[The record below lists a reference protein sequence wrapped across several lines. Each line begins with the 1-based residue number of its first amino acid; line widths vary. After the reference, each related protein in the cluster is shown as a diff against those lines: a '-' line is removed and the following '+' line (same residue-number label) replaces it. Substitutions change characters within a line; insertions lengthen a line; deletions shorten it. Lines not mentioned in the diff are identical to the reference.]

1 MSDTRTLGLLGLA
14 ARAGGVVDGSE
25 RVLAA
30 LKKSHKPIVFLA
42 SDAGENTAKKIHDKC
57 AYYQAELNE
66 DFTKEDL
73 SKAIGKKNRT
83 VIAVTDQRFVKPL
96 CKH

>member
-1 MSDTRTLGLLGLA
+1 MSDTRALGLIGLA

-25 RVLAA
+25 RVLSA
-30 LKKSHKPIVFLA
+30 LKKSHRPIVFLA

-57 AYYQAELNE
+57 THYQVALNE
-66 DFTKEDL
+66 GFTKEEL

-83 VIAVTDQRFVKPL
+83 VIAVTDERFVKPL
-96 CKH
+96 CKP